1 MLGARAP
8 SRALVFEDDLDVHL
22 LTHHVV
28 QTDDLTLSRL
38 QHGLEAARR
47 RCESGKVDIGMA
59 RVERKECVER
69 AAVVDVNRGR

>member
-8 SRALVFEDDLDVHL
+8 SHALVFEDDLDVHL
-22 LTHHVV
+22 LAHHVV

-38 QHGLEAARR
+38 QHGGARAAR
-47 RCESGKVDIGMA
+47 CDIGMA

-69 AAVVDVNRGR
+69 AEEVDENRGR